1 VRPRILQVLF
11 SYQIGGS
18 EVFGFELARQL
29 AAQGIEVLCTALLSS
44 PGPMLAKCG
53 QCGIETVDLKI
64 SATNPLTR
72 NGLSLRLTRELRKLR
87 LDAVHLQH
95 FLSLNKLGMPAT
107 LAGIKRIVVTEHSLF
122 DVSASFAGR
131 LRTRI
136 NWRMTSAVTVVHS
149 DIRDYLCGQLGL
161 PAERVHV
168 VPMGIDVAA
177 YQRGDRAKVREQLG
191 IEDGELVFVF
201 LGRLAPVKNV
211 TGLIAA
217 FLAVTGRCEHPSRL
231 IVVGEGEER
240 AACEALIATHPQG
253 SRVRLTGQQLDA
265 RPYLAAGDVFV
276 MNSHSE
282 GTPRALLEAMA
293 MDLPAVCSAVG
304 GIPDMLADGR
314 GWLTLPGRQA
324 SLESALAEVLS
335 NPVAIAA
342 IGARCRDYVRTSAA
356 SRNERAK
363 GCHQAHLVLGS
374 TAQ

>member
-44 PGPMLAKCG
+44 PGPMLAKCA
-53 QCGIETVDLKI
+53 QYGIETVDLRI

-95 FLSLNKLGMPAT
+95 FLSLNKLGLPAT
-107 LAGIKRIVVTEHSLF
+107 LAGVKRIVVTEHSLS
-122 DVSASFAGR
+122 DVSATFAVR
-131 LRTRI
+131 LRNRI
-136 NWRMTSAVTVVHS
+136 NWPMTSAVTVVHS

-161 PAERVHV
+161 PEKRVHV
-168 VPMGIDVAA
+168 IPMGIDVAA
-177 YQRGDRAKVREQLG
+177 YQRADRAKIREQLG

-201 LGRLAPVKNV
+201 VGRLAPVKNV
-211 TGLIAA
+211 SGLIAA
-217 FLAVTGRCEHPSRL
+217 FLAVAGRCGHASRL
-231 IVVGEGEER
+231 IVVGDGEER

-253 SRVRLTGQQLDA
+253 PRVRLTGQQVDA

-293 MDLPAVCSAVG
+293 MGLPAVCSAVG

-314 GWLTLPGRQA
+314 GWLTIPGRQA
-324 SLESALAEVLS
+324 SLETVLGEVLG
-335 NPVAIAA
+335 NEVAIAA
-342 IGARCRDYVRTSAA
+342 IGARCRDYVRENYDAA
-356 SRNERAK
+356 RIDEQYRRL
-363 GCHQAHLVLGS
+363 LVG
-374 TAQ
+374 